1 MKSVRTQSGF
11 TLIEV
16 AIACAVASVLILLVG
31 SLFKKSTEGLEYL
44 TSIGQA
50 ELQMRHAIDRIVED
64 IQQAAIDTSVPGPY
78 PDPVTIAAGASHD
91 TVAIQRARGADP
103 TVNAAENIE
112 TVTYSVNAASELV
125 RSIAWQQA
133 GVLYSDGPRVIARH
147 VDGLAGGQKGFAITR
162 VVGTSLYTVSLRV
175 AIDLNDG
182 THTQLKREYRTT
194 ARIRV

>member
-50 ELQMRHAIDRIVED
+50 ELQMRRAIDRIVED

-103 TVNAAENIE
+103 TVNAADRK
-112 TVTYSVNAASELV
+112 SVV
-125 RSIAWQQA
+125 
-133 GVLYSDGPRVIARH
+133 
-147 VDGLAGGQKGFAITR
+147 
-162 VVGTSLYTVSLRV
+162 
-175 AIDLNDG
+175 
-182 THTQLKREYRTT
+182 
-194 ARIRV
+194 

>member
-50 ELQMRHAIDRIVED
+50 ELQMRRAIDRIV
-64 IQQAAIDTSVPGPY
+64 G
-78 PDPVTIAAGASHD
+78 
-91 TVAIQRARGADP
+91 
-103 TVNAAENIE
+103 
-112 TVTYSVNAASELV
+112 
-125 RSIAWQQA
+125 SIAWQQA